1 MQRTPEAFELR
12 VALKCGA
19 HAQQSRVKLPLTQP
33 DAASSCKCL
42 HFCSALLLSCDYCK
56 NVCTFL
62 VITLVRRQGRQTR
75 CGALLLLLLLLLLL
89 AQAGRTAR
97 AAAVM

>member
-42 HFCSALLLSCDYCK
+42 HFCSALLLSCDCK